1 MDVIFLD
8 IDGVL
13 NSECFFVMR
22 ARNMRGLRLMDV
34 DDGIDKSVQNRMYC
48 IDPRNLDVLMEL
60 IEETKS
66 KVVITSIWKFLKSF
80 EGVCKELKSFGV
92 PIIGQTSDNFFNRGY
107 GIKKYLNNNDV
118 NNFVILDDINFI
130 DYDRFLQPNFVK
142 TNFRDGLTETEKVKA
157 LKILRK

>member
-1 MDVIFLD
+1 MGKTVIFLD

-34 DDGIDKSVQNRMYC
+34 DDSIDKSVQNRMYC

-66 KVVITSIWKFLKSF
+66 KSL
-80 EGVCKELKSFGV
+80 
-92 PIIGQTSDNFFNRGY
+92 
-107 GIKKYLNNNDV
+107 
-118 NNFVILDDINFI
+118 FI
-130 DYDRFLQPNFVK
+130 RRISRLGNH
-142 TNFRDGLTETEKVKA
+142 
-157 LKILRK
+157 